1 MSEVMQPVVAS
12 EAIAA
17 LNAKV
22 DTLTEQV
29 AFLVEQARV
38 GQQRRQALDELK
50 RDMTPI
56 VNDVFEL
63 SVEQLAEVEQYVQLE
78 DILAFFKRLLRNTQT
93 LDLMLDQLGSAQD
106 LMQDAGPLLRDAFLQ
121 LVEDLDVLEQKGYFA
136 LLQEA
141 KRLMDIVVANFT
153 IEDMRRLGTNMETFL
168 DVFKELTQ
176 PEVVTLVRNALNAYS
191 EGVEQPA
198 LLNTSTWGL
207 LKQMRDPE
215 VQRGIAMTLRILRTV
230 GKTQA

>member
-22 DTLTEQV
+22 DMLTEQV

-168 DVFKELTQ
+168 NVFKELTQ

-215 VQRGIAMTLRILRTV
+215 VQRDIAMTLRILRTV

>member
-22 DTLTEQV
+22 DMLTEQV

-168 DVFKELTQ
+168 NVFKELTQ